1 MFKAKVW
8 VFEQGAGFI
17 SLVKNVGRFLTGY
30 GLTRILVVQFFLCLY
45 VQFWVCEVIQAI
57 AGFVPIGFYGL
68 ALFYQFAGMVSLEV
82 QV

>member
-30 GLTRILVVQFFLCLY
+30 GLTRILVVQFF
-45 VQFWVCEVIQAI
+45 VFVCSVL
-57 AGFVPIGFYGL
+57 GL
-68 ALFYQFAGMVSLEV
+68 
-82 QV
+82 